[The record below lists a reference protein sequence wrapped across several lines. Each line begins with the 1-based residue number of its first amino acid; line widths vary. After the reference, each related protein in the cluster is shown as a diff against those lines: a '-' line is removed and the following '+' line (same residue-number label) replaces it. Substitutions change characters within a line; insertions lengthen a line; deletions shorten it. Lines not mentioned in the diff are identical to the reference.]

1 LPGLLE
7 QARQDRRALD
17 RDGWFASGDA
27 VGTSTERGETSCYYD
42 RVEHMARLAGGQT
55 YPKQFIEIRLRFS
68 PYIKEVMVVGDERHR
83 FVSALVNID
92 GEVFA
97 RWAEQQGLS
106 FTTFTD
112 LSQRPEVV
120 ACVAAEIERV
130 NRALPEGSRV
140 QRFAN
145 LPKELDADEGELTR
159 TRKLKREFIEQR
171 YAALLDGLYGTQ
183 CAGRPG
189 SRRCATRTA
198 AAACCVRACCWPRRR
213 PPSPPAAASPRLS
226 PT

>member
-1 LPGLLE
+1 
-7 QARQDRRALD
+7 
-17 RDGWFASGDA
+17 
-27 VGTSTERGETSCYYD
+27 
-42 RVEHMARLAGGQT
+42 MARLAGGQT

-120 ACVAAEIERV
+120 ACVAAEIARV

-159 TRKLKREFIEQR
+159 TRKLKREFVEQR

-183 CAGRPG
+183 KQVDLEVPVRYQDGRSGLLRARVLLASPQAAAPPVAAGR
-189 SRRCATRTA
+189 A
-198 AAACCVRACCWPRRR
+198 
-213 PPSPPAAASPRLS
+213 RLS
-226 PT
+226 PEAA